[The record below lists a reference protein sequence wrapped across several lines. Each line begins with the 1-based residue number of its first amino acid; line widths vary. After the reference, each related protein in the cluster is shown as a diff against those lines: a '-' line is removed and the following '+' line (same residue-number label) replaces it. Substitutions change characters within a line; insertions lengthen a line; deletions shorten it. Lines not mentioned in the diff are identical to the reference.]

1 MIDLLLERIKYLEN
15 ELDDYSEKLQKSKEK
30 IVRLIKECKI
40 NKDKKESFKK
50 EFKKIIKNFD
60 VEIGERFFEN
70 NFLKYEAFL
79 NIVKGINYGYL
90 VLIDA
95 DYEKDIK
102 NFMLGFLTKKI
113 TPFFTLSKNIIIG
126 FVGENEYKELK
137 KLKTVPYYNSITMEF
152 SDIPLYK
159 VFFSF
164 NEINE
169 SVIQK
174 AEKIFKEFRLRPI
187 YKNKHFIEYSLE
199 FDKIVD
205 FEREKL
211 NKQKEKYSFV
221 FEEPFANLEIKVK
234 REKDIAFILAVLER
248 IDKEMEKIKSS
259 KGISNIVIRIL
270 NYIEFHFPEF
280 NEEIN
285 YLRSKLKV

>member
-79 NIVKGINYGYL
+79 NIIKGINYGYL